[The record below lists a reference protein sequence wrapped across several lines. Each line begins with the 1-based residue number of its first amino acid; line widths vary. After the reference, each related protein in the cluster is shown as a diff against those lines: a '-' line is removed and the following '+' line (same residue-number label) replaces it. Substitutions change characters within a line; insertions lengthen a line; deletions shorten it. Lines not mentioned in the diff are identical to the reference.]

1 MSRGRSPAGRIL
13 VLTPPGLT
21 ASIPDVFLELLDAGC
36 ELIFSGRQIDQ
47 LRIPAEITSHQ
58 SAEIVELPLG
68 RGEQVQ
74 GSERVFRALRD
85 GLRFFDEELAD
96 ATWGRRRALRR
107 LLKLAGHPDWE
118 NAPRVFDGVELPHE
132 VSASIDAALR
142 EIERL
147 VLPAETLVQAVG
159 KLRTDAVLLTT
170 RCTLGG
176 YEADVIK
183 TARELGIPSILLVWS
198 WDNLS
203 SKAVLH
209 EHPDHVFVW
218 NELQAREA
226 VELHGVPT
234 ARVEI
239 VGAPNFDRFFRQIET
254 LEPSSRLNGRKTI
267 VYVGSSKNVAPDE
280 PAIFA
285 RWLAAVRSAADPVV
299 RDAWIRVRPYPGGR
313 PWRTWLPPDDPL
325 VSSERWAKEER
336 ERLAP
341 LLVDADVVVA
351 LNTSAEIEAAIAG
364 RPVVTFRA
372 GDDAPGQEGSHHF
385 RYLLEGNGSFVCD
398 SSDLDEHVRVLS
410 RVLTGDFDRGRL
422 REFLY
427 LFVRPRGLEQ
437 PVSPLVASAIRR
449 IVAQRRA
456 VAVKA

>member
-1 MSRGRSPAGRIL
+1 M

-21 ASIPDVFLELLDAGC
+21 ASMPDVFVELLDAGC
-36 ELIFSGRQIDQ
+36 ELIFSGRQVGE
-47 LRIPAEITSHQ
+47 LRVPAEITSHR
-58 SAEIVELPLG
+58 SAEVVELPLG
-68 RGEQVQ
+68 RGEQGH
-74 GSERVFRALRD
+74 GSERLFRALRD
-85 GLRFFDEELAD
+85 GLRFCDEELAD

-118 NAPRVFDGVELPHE
+118 GAPSVFDGVELPHE

-142 EIERL
+142 DIERL
-147 VLPAETLVQAVG
+147 VPPAKTLVEAIA
-159 KLRTDAVLLTT
+159 KLRADAVLLTT

-218 NELQAREA
+218 NDLQAREA

-234 ARVEI
+234 ARLEI
-239 VGAPNFDRFFRQIET
+239 LGAPNFDRFFRQIET
-254 LEPSSRLNGRKTI
+254 LEPSSHRNGRKTI

-285 RWLAAVRSAADPVV
+285 RWLGAVRSAPDRVV

-313 PWRTWLPPDDPL
+313 PWRMWLPPDDPL
-325 VSSERWAKEER
+325 VSSERWAKDER

-341 LLVDADVVVA
+341 LLVEADAVVA

-372 GDDAPGQEGSHHF
+372 GPDAPGQEGSHHF
-385 RYLLEGNGSFVCD
+385 RYLLEDAGSFVHD

-410 RVLTGDFDRGRL
+410 RVLAGDFDRSRL

-427 LFVRPRGLEQ
+427 RFVRPHGLEQ

-449 IVAQRRA
+449 VVTQGRA
-456 VAVKA
+456 IAVKA